1 MPTPEV
7 RPYGSWQSPIT
18 TGLIVSEAVALGQ
31 IALDGADIYWAEMR
45 PSEAGRNVI
54 VHRTPDGRTFDAT
67 LPPFNVRTRVHEY
80 GGGAYTV
87 HQGAIFFSNFSDQ
100 LTYRQDPG
108 QTPVPITSEPGI
120 RHADYVFDPARA
132 RILCVQED
140 YTTGATEPVNS
151 IAALDPLGQ
160 SPPQTLVSGNDFYAA
175 PRLSP
180 DGSRLAWISWDHPN
194 MPWDG
199 TQLWTAPFLPDGSL
213 GPASLIAGS
222 PTESIF
228 QPEWSPDGHLHFVS
242 DRTGW
247 WNLYRQTAAGVQPL
261 APMQAEF
268 GKPQWALGA
277 RCYGFDSAGQIVC
290 AYNQKGA
297 WQLAILDPAT
307 NRVAPLDLPYQ
318 ETGRGD
324 LKVAGNRA
332 VFEAGS
338 PSQPMSLL
346 SLDLSTQE
354 LQIIKTAAS
363 LTVDPSYFSYPESIE
378 FPTEDGLTAHAFYYP
393 PHNPSFTAPTGE
405 KPPLLLKSHGG
416 PTSAT
421 STALDLAIQF
431 WTSRGFAILDVN
443 YGGSSGYGRDYRQ
456 RLNGRWGIV
465 DVDDCVNAARHLVTQ
480 GLADPNRLAIDGGSA
495 GGYTTLAALT
505 FRDVFSAGASY
516 YGVSD
521 LETLARDTHKFESRY
536 LDTLIG
542 PYPERQDLYQARSPI
557 NFTGRMSCPIIL
569 FQGSEDRIVPPDQA
583 QSMYQAVRAKGIPTA
598 YLEFPGEQ
606 HGFRQAPNIRRA
618 LEAELYFYS
627 RVFGF
632 DPADP
637 IDPVSID
644 NL

>member
-1 MPTPEV
+1 M
-7 RPYGSWQSPIT
+7 
-18 TGLIVSEAVALGQ
+18 
-31 IALDGADIYWAEMR
+31 
-45 PSEAGRNVI
+45 
-54 VHRTPDGRTFDAT
+54 
-67 LPPFNVRTRVHEY
+67 
-80 GGGAYTV
+80 
-87 HQGAIFFSNFSDQ
+87 
-100 LTYRQDPG
+100 
-108 QTPVPITSEPGI
+108 
-120 RHADYVFDPARA
+120 
-132 RILCVQED
+132 
-140 YTTGATEPVNS
+140 
-151 IAALDPLGQ
+151 
-160 SPPQTLVSGNDFYAA
+160 
-175 PRLSP
+175 
-180 DGSRLAWISWDHPN
+180 
-194 MPWDG
+194 
-199 TQLWTAPFLPDGSL
+199 
-213 GPASLIAGS
+213 
-222 PTESIF
+222 
-228 QPEWSPDGHLHFVS
+228 
-242 DRTGW
+242 
-247 WNLYRQTAAGVQPL
+247 
-261 APMQAEF
+261 
-268 GKPQWALGA
+268 
-277 RCYGFDSAGQIVC
+277 
-290 AYNQKGA
+290 
-297 WQLAILDPAT
+297 
-307 NRVAPLDLPYQ
+307 
-318 ETGRGD
+318 
-324 LKVAGNRA
+324 
-332 VFEAGS
+332 
-338 PSQPMSLL
+338 
-346 SLDLSTQE
+346 
-354 LQIIKTAAS
+354 
-363 LTVDPSYFSYPESIE
+363 TVDPSYFSYPESIE

-393 PHNPSFTAPTGE
+393 PHNPSFTAPAGE

-421 STALDLAIQF
+421 STALDLTIQF

-443 YGGSSGYGRDYRQ
+443 YGGSSGYGREYRQ

-465 DVDDCVNAARHLVTQ
+465 DVDDCVNAAQHLVTQ

-557 NFTGRMSCPIIL
+557 NFTGRLSCPIIL